1 MITGNV
7 ISMELLGKS
16 SGTVDYYCTVPYR
29 CTIGTVRSRCHVDP
43 GDSETITLAYGSTTL
58 GVVAFGASVSAGAA
72 GTWTEDAS
80 SGNTV
85 IPVGGAIKV
94 TASQFTAVGTG
105 STIHVDIEL
114 DPGALTDDNFA

>member
-16 SGTVDYYCTVPYR
+16 SGTVDYYVTAPFR
-29 CTIGTVRSRCHVDP
+29 CTIADVRSRCHVDP
-43 GDSETITLAYGSTTL
+43 GDSETVTLAYGSYTL

-85 IPVGGAIKV
+85 IAAGGAIKV
-94 TASQFTAVGTG
+94 TLSQLTAVGVG
-105 STIHVDIEL
+105 STVHVDIEL
-114 DPGALTDDNFA
+114 DPHALTKDDFS

>member
-1 MITGNV
+1 MISGNV

-16 SGTVDYYCTVPYR
+16 SGTVDYFFEVPFR
-29 CTIGTVRSRCHVDP
+29 STIKDVRAACHVDP
-43 GDSETITLAYGSTTL
+43 GDSETITLYDTSSTTL
-58 GVVAFGASVSAGAA
+58 GVMAFGASVSAGDA

-85 IPVGGAIKV
+85 LSKGDTVKLTV
-94 TASQFTAVGTG
+94 SQLSAVGIG

-114 DPGALTDDNFA
+114 DPHARTADGF